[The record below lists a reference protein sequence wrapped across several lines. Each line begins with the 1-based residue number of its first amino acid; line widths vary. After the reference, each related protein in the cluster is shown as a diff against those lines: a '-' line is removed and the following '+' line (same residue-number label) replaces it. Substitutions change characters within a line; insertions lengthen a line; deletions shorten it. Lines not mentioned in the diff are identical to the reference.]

1 MDSHPKWRL
10 RARAALETY
19 LRDRSYPRFTL
30 LILVTVAGCAGFLIS
45 HILLHFGWQKMAIRY
60 PLAVVGGYIV
70 FLIQLRIWVEIE
82 RSRYQPHEVHIS
94 TDPPEEPGEHSVLDR
109 FQRGESSWLDWLN
122 YGNPLIPGE
131 GCLVVC
137 LFTAVIGII
146 VGAVTMVASFF
157 VAGPGFLAEV
167 FLDAV
172 VVSLLY
178 RHLRHAAREHWLGT
192 AVRQTWNT
200 VAMTAIA
207 MGVIGFCLDAFAPG
221 SHSIGPAVKELI
233 HQWQAL

>member
-30 LILVTVAGCAGFLIS
+30 TLLVTIAGCAGFLIS
-45 HILLHFGWQKMAIRY
+45 SVLLHFGWQKMAFRY
-60 PLAVVGGYIV
+60 PLAVVGGYAV

-82 RSRYQPHEVHIS
+82 RGRYQPHEIHIS
-94 TDPPEEPGEHSVLDR
+94 TEPPEETQESTLLER
-109 FQRGESSWLDWLN
+109 LQRSDSSWLDHLN
-122 YGNPLIPGE
+122 FSDIFIPEE
-131 GCLVVC
+131 GCLLGC
-137 LFTAVIGII
+137 LFMLIIGVIG
-146 VGAVTMVASFF
+146 GAITTIFSFF
-157 VAGPGFLAEV
+157 IAGPGFLAEV

-192 AVRQTWNT
+192 AVRKTWNT

-207 MGVIGFCLDAFAPG
+207 MGIVGFCLDAFAPS
-221 SHSIGPAVKELI
+221 SHSIGPAVQELI
-233 HQWQAL
+233 HQWRAI